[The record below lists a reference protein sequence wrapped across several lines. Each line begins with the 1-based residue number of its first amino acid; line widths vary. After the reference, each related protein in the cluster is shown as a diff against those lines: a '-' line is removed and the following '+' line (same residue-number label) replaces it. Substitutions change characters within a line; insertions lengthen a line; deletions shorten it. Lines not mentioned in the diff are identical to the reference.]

1 MELEQWF
8 STNSWGEKFIY
19 IRQTRIPFFNVILC
33 GLTQPNPEY
42 DVDFPEGCP
51 CYILDFILSGKG
63 TLTVDDTVYSFQP
76 GDLLFIR
83 KGTPVR
89 MRSDSAD
96 PCRKLFIQMSGT
108 VLKTFCTLFQ
118 LSEGVSIHPCPVE
131 MQMWEIANIL
141 RNTTLANVQESM
153 CQISVKIFEI
163 LSLYQQETTFG
174 KIKENDSLPFQI
186 RRILD
191 EHVYRDISVQDIA
204 GRLHLTD
211 SHCIRTFR
219 KQFEISP
226 MQYLNR
232 LRMEQA
238 CILLKE
244 TSIPVREIAQKLCF
258 YNSQHFSTAF
268 RKYMKLSP
276 SEYRHS
282 CFS

>member
-1 MELEQWF
+1 MELEQWL
-8 STNSWGEKFIY
+8 STNSWGERFIY

-33 GLTQPNPEY
+33 GLTQPNSDY
-42 DVDFPEGCP
+42 DVDFPDGCP

-63 TLTVDDTVYSFQP
+63 SLIVGNTVYPFCP

-89 MRSDSAD
+89 LRAEPAD
-96 PCRKLFIQMSGT
+96 PCRKLFIQMTGT
-108 VLKTFCTLFQ
+108 LMKTLCTLFQ
-118 LSEGVSIHPCPVE
+118 LPEGVTIHPCPVE

-141 RNTTLANVQESM
+141 RNTTLANVNENM
-153 CQISVKIFEI
+153 CQVSAKIFEI
-163 LSLYQQETTFG
+163 LSVYQQEKTFG
-174 KIKENDSLPFQI
+174 TTKENDSLPFRI

-191 EHVYRDISVQDIA
+191 EHVYSSITIQDIA
-204 GRLHLTD
+204 NRMHVTD
-211 SHCIRTFR
+211 SHCIRAFR
-219 KQFEISP
+219 RQFDISP

-244 TSIPVREIAQKLCF
+244 TGIPIREIAQKLCF
-258 YNSQHFSTAF
+258 YNSQHFSAAF
-268 RKYMKLSP
+268 RKYINLSP

-282 CFS
+282 